1 MDCKSAA
8 PIEEELENELELL
21 KLLDRPERS
30 DGGGIM
36 NPLVPVAIKGAG
48 NAGMLTPFSG
58 DWNADADCWKLN

>member
-1 MDCKSAA
+1 
-8 PIEEELENELELL
+8 
-21 KLLDRPERS
+21 
-30 DGGGIM
+30 M